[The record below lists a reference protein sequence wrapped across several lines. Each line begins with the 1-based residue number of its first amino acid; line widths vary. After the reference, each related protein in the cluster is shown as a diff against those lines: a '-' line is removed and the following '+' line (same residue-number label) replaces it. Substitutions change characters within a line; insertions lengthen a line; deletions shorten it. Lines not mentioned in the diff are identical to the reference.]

1 MKHKHYDMIVAKAE
15 NMDLVVFVKSEETE
29 NGGLLV
35 GSVTHTEWSETGER
49 GDQMPCFHSDLD
61 YFLCLPQH
69 KEACLH
75 WLNGGDVQDFFEEEW
90 SDCAS
95 LAHATEVGGDNTL
108 EFSMYHMF
116 MNEEF
121 NFRIAPKK
129 EKRVVVYDE
138 AANKFE
144 ETAFKN
150 IDEAKEEIG
159 YSDAQ
164 FIEIEIEVTG

>member
-1 MKHKHYDMIVAKAE
+1 MKHKHYDMIVAKAA
-15 NMDLVVFVKSEETE
+15 NMELETFIKEGGEWRLMNNAIPISE
-29 NGGLLV
+29 
-35 GSVTHTEWSETGER
+35 S
-49 GDQMPCFHSDLD
+49 FD

-69 KEACLH
+69 KEFCLH

-108 EFSMYHMF
+108 EFSMHHMF

-129 EKRVVVYDE
+129 EKRWI
-138 AANKFE
+138 
-144 ETAFKN
+144 AFNSKALMTTRDTYTTGVECEDALN
-150 IDEAKEEIG
+150 EVGEI
-159 YSDAQ
+159 YENHPWQ
-164 FIEIEIEVTG
+164 FIEIEVEVTE

>member
-1 MKHKHYDMIVAKAE
+1 MKNKHYDMIVAKAE
-15 NMDLVVFVKSEETE
+15 NMDLVVFFNPSFGSSAEKWEEATTT
-29 NGGLLV
+29 LFPAF
-35 GSVTHTEWSETGER
+35 HPET
-49 GDQMPCFHSDLD
+49 D

-108 EFSMYHMF
+108 EFSMHHMF

-129 EKRVVVYDE
+129 EKP
-138 AANKFE
+138 E
-144 ETAFKN
+144 EGGKCPLGCEDSELQYQTHNCVCNAYNAPCWYCENATLECNQCGNEFV
-150 IDEAKEEIG
+150 EE
-159 YSDAQ
+159 
-164 FIEIEIEVTG
+164 